1 MNLIENIM
9 TLEKNM
15 TEYGYWYK
23 DVKKDLR
30 LLVLAISNQGAIYV
44 EAMDTKK
51 SSLEIHTKQGVP
63 LCYLERNQVASKPKR
78 GKADK

>member
-1 MNLIENIM
+1 MA
-9 TLEKNM
+9 LEKKM
-15 TEYGYWYK
+15 TENGYWYK

-51 SSLEIHTKQGVP
+51 SPLVIRTQQGDP
-63 LCYLERNQVASKPKR
+63 LCYLEKNEVTPKPKR
-78 GKADK
+78 GKADKS

>member
-1 MNLIENIM
+1 MIAFENIM
-9 TLEKNM
+9 ALEKKM
-15 TEYGYWYK
+15 TENGYWYR

-30 LLVLAISNQGAIYV
+30 MLVLAISNHGMVYA

-51 SSLEIHTKQGVP
+51 SSLVIRTEQGDP
-63 LCYLERNQVASKPKR
+63 LCYLERNETAPKPKR

>member
-1 MNLIENIM
+1 MA
-9 TLEKNM
+9 LEKKM
-15 TEYGYWYK
+15 TEYGYWYT

-30 LLVLAISNQGAIYV
+30 MLVHAISNQGAIYV

-51 SSLEIHTKQGVP
+51 SSLVIRSKEGVA
-63 LCYLERNQVASKPKR
+63 LCYLERTQEAPKPKR